1 MQFSE
6 LKALHACIFLSWQCP
21 QYFVWTCPLSIIE
34 QNKFSFDI
42 SSSITLPCPEQTNHF
57 SIWTEQSHIHRPSS
71 LMKQLWQFSSF
82 KGWGEEEVLHL
93 VSKWIH
99 PVSKVTPR
107 WKKSR
112 RKIPAS
118 IVQAIP
124 FRSVERVGRCPKAI
138 LAFGTQPPPHHRL
151 PHRWTKVLDSFYI
164 FFHTLCILISK
175 ISNLHC
181 QNINQMNTQ

>member
-1 MQFSE
+1 MKKWSRMQFSD
-6 LKALHACIFLSWQCP
+6 LKASHACIFLSWQCP

-71 LMKQLWQFSSF
+71 LMKQLWGLQFSSF

-107 WKKSR
+107 WKKSW
-112 RKIPAS
+112 RKFPLPLSKRFLFEAWS
-118 IVQAIP
+118 ESVGVQKQ
-124 FRSVERVGRCPKAI
+124 F
-138 LAFGTQPPPHHRL
+138 
-151 PHRWTKVLDSFYI
+151 
-164 FFHTLCILISK
+164 
-175 ISNLHC
+175 
-181 QNINQMNTQ
+181 